1 MKLIKIQWTFF
12 TLPGYTFYFNET
24 KSSRGGTGFFI
35 SVNLTFKQRPGRLL
49 NEPGRLESA
58 FIELIFPNKR
68 NMICGC
74 IYNHPSIKISRFN
87 SDYLTPLIT
96 NIKIEEKTCTLMSE
110 FNINLLNTET
120 NTNIS
125 EFYDNMSSHFFLT
138 SLNQQDWQKIQKFS
152 SITFF

>member
-1 MKLIKIQWTFF
+1 MT
-12 TLPGYTFYFNET
+12 
-24 KSSRGGTGFFI
+24 
-35 SVNLTFKQRPGRLL
+35 
-49 NEPGRLESA
+49 
-58 FIELIFPNKR
+58 
-68 NMICGC
+68 
-74 IYNHPSIKISRFN
+74 
-87 SDYLTPLIT
+87 
-96 NIKIEEKTCTLMSE
+96 E